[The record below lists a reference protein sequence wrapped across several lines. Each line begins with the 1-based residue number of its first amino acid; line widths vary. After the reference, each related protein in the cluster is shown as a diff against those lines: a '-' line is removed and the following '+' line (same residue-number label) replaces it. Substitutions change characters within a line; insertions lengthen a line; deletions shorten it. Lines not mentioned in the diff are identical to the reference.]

1 MATIFCVRLIPVDTQ
16 SWMRNGGTS
25 QKYRGGGEGH
35 RETLAG
41 LSGPLLEAAGT
52 KNDGRSSHLQ
62 AAADSLT
69 TPDYYYHIT
78 PATLLAQF

>member
-25 QKYRGGGEGH
+25 RGGEGH